1 MKRRGKEDNNW
12 RKRNKLIIIIVIRS
26 GFVLSNDKTETKGVR
41 PE

>member
-1 MKRRGKEDNNW
+1 MKRREKGDNNW
-12 RKRNKLIIIIVIRS
+12 RKRNRLIIIIIIRS